1 MLSGLFTD
9 FTGTLISI
17 LLSLPGVIL
26 AVSIHESAHGFVAWK
41 LGDDTAKLS
50 GRSSLNPL
58 RHVDPIG
65 LLLLILFRFG
75 WARPVQVNVRKLKKP
90 KRDMCF
96 VALAGPVSNLLLSF
110 PLMIAA
116 YLAAFFYTANYAR
129 FGDTTFS
136 TVLEVMT
143 HIFEYAAIINV
154 GLGVF
159 NLIPFPPLD
168 GWKVLGAFLPVK
180 VYFTLMR
187 YERIGMILLLALMI
201 TGLLSGPM
209 NLATNAI
216 LDLEYGAIA
225 KVASLFI

>member
-50 GRSSLNPL
+50 GRISLNPL

-129 FGDTTFS
+129 FGDT
-136 TVLEVMT
+136 

-209 NLATNAI
+209 SLATNAI